1 MANTLL
7 FGKISPVL
15 SVPQQANQFSQNI
28 TFLTADY
35 MTAIADPYPLGA
47 TQVNFSVLYGNCQ
60 FNESNE
66 IIGFTTISRSGIN
79 LSGSVIQ
86 NWGIDDRP
94 VLDAI
99 AAEQGTSVV
108 STQIGTIDSFF

>member
-15 SVPQQANQFSQNI
+15 SVPQQTNQFSQNI

-35 MTAIADPYPLGA
+35 MAAIADPYPLGA

-60 FNESNE
+60 FNESGE

-86 NWGIDDRP
+86 SWGVDDK
-94 VLDAI
+94 VILNAI
-99 AAEQGTSVV
+99 ASSQGTSVV
-108 STQIGTIDSFF
+108 STQIGTVDSFF

>member
-1 MANTLL
+1 MSRTIL

-35 MTAIADPYPLGA
+35 MAAIADPYPLGA

-60 FNESNE
+60 FNDSNE

-86 NWGIDDRP
+86 NWGIDDKP

>member
-35 MTAIADPYPLGA
+35 MAAVADPYPLGA

-60 FNESNE
+60 FNESGE

-86 NWGIDDRP
+86 SWGVDDKV

-99 AAEQGTSVV
+99 ASAQGTSVV
-108 STQIGTIDSFF
+108 STQIGTVDTFF

>member
-15 SVPQQANQFSQNI
+15 SVPQQANQFSQTI

-35 MTAIADPYPLGA
+35 MAAVADPYPLGA

-86 NWGIDDRP
+86 SWGVDDKV

-99 AAEQGTSVV
+99 ASAQGTSVV
-108 STQIGTIDSFF
+108 STQIGTVDTFF

>member
-1 MANTLL
+1 MSRTIL

-35 MTAIADPYPLGA
+35 MAAIADPYPLGA

-60 FNESNE
+60 FNDSNE

-86 NWGIDDRP
+86 NWGIDDKP

-108 STQIGTIDSFF
+108 STQIGTIDSFS